1 MGRKKEIVEVNGL
14 AVEAPG
20 VEDAFMEDRAQE
32 EEFDGREEGTD
43 PEMESGGEEPGDMA
57 DDTIP
62 GKILWQILW
71 KRKMPWW
78 NPQKMGRKC
87 LKEGRWRNPG
97 SIRMRTERI
106 SVKTG
111 KLERRP

>member
-43 PEMESGGEEPGDMA
+43 PEM
-57 DDTIP
+57 
-62 GKILWQILW
+62 
-71 KRKMPWW
+71 
-78 NPQKMGRKC
+78 
-87 LKEGRWRNPG
+87 
-97 SIRMRTERI
+97 
-106 SVKTG
+106 
-111 KLERRP
+111 